1 MQFAMSVD
9 SIMLSTFFS
18 TEVTQQTL
26 TIKTLL
32 HLYPPFTYSVLFM
45 QIMRVAST
53 HFNSNYQTFVE
64 GVPFSLNELNFEERD
79 FFVTTVEYHV
89 TSALNSFCFLFL
101 DLLIY
106 SFLAWY
112 CDHIVTNNRG
122 HKYNWFFCFGKEY
135 WINKFSTKEMITK
148 RYRKHSDE
156 YLQGHSSS
164 EEEN

>member
-1 MQFAMSVD
+1 MQFAMSID

-26 TIKTLL
+26 RIKTLL

-53 HFNSNYQTFVE
+53 HFNSNYQTFVA
-64 GVPFSLNELNFEERD
+64 GVPFSWAELNYEERD
-79 FFVTTVEYHV
+79 FFVTTIEYHV

-101 DLLIY
+101 DLWIY
-106 SFLAWY
+106 SVLAWY

-122 HKYNWFFCFGKEY
+122 HEYNWFFCFGKDY
-135 WINKFSTKEMITK
+135 WIKKFSTKEMITK
-148 RYRKHSDE
+148 RYRKQSDE
-156 YLQGHSSS
+156 SLQDYSDSD
-164 EEEN
+164 EEN